1 MNPAHLGVAQQ
12 SSRKGIRVTQF
23 LFFSGKGGVGKTTM
37 ACTSAVAEADG
48 GRRVL
53 IVTTDPAS
61 NLGDAFEQPIGH
73 AVTPI
78 AGVANLWAM
87 EIDPDKATAEYTD
100 RTLAPI
106 RAIFPPEIVHVMEE
120 QLAGPCTAEVAA
132 FDRFADFLDPTV
144 PATPGAPAAFDLV
157 IFDTAPTGHTVR
169 LLELP
174 EAWTRSID
182 QASAGSGQTCLGP
195 AAAIADAKAKYERAL
210 SALRDQR
217 RTRFVFVLHPEATA
231 IAETKRA
238 GAELAK
244 LGIVTSELIVNGIV
258 PREEASTPFF
268 AARIAMQE
276 RYLDE
281 IARELPLPTR
291 QVPLLDGEVRGIA
304 RLRAVVPL
312 LSNRAAIRPVFGLG
326 VPSAAAAGRRAD
338 PSAALVTLVP
348 AGRPRTIFFAGK
360 GGVGKTAVS
369 CATAVWLAAS
379 GHRTLL
385 VTTDPAAHIG
395 DVLGTTVGTAPAPV
409 EDVPGLWAAR
419 VDAKAA
425 AVAYTE
431 RIIADAVARGRSP
444 EAIAAMREELDSP
457 CTEEMAAFDRFI
469 ELASADAYEVTVFD
483 TAPTGHTLRLL
494 ELPIDW
500 SRQLDVKIFATVE
513 TAAADDIAKARFGRV
528 IEMMRDPAQSTFAFV
543 MYPEATPIVEAERAI
558 KELASVG
565 IPLGLIVANMVLPED
580 VRATAYGRARY
591 DMQQGYLAEIEDRFG
606 VPVLEVPLLATEIA
620 GLDRVGALV
629 ERLFTTPSLVA

>member
-1 MNPAHLGVAQQ
+1 
-12 SSRKGIRVTQF
+12 VTEF

-37 ACTSAVAEADG
+37 ACTTAVAEADA

-61 NLGDAFEQPIGH
+61 NLADVFEQPIGH
-73 AVTPI
+73 AVTAI

-106 RAIFPPEIVHVMEE
+106 REIFPPEIVRVMEE

-132 FDRFADFLDPTV
+132 FDRFADFLDPT
-144 PATPGAPAAFDLV
+144 APAEAAAPAGFDLI

-174 EAWTRSID
+174 EAWTRSISE
-182 QASAGSGQTCLGP
+182 AEAGTGQTCIGP

-210 SALRDQR
+210 AALRDSR
-217 RTRFVFVLHPEATA
+217 STRFVFVLQPEATS
-231 IAETKRA
+231 ISETRRA
-238 GAELAK
+238 GGELAK
-244 LGIVTSELIVNGIV
+244 LGIATTELIVNSVI
-258 PREEASTPFF
+258 PREEASSPFF
-268 AARIAMQE
+268 AARIEMQE
-276 RYLDE
+276 RHLAE
-281 IARELPLPTR
+281 IARQLPMPTR

-312 LSNRAAIRPVFGLG
+312 LGDAGAVRPVFGTPG
-326 VPSAAAAGRRAD
+326 ADHAAQVRSTD
-338 PSAALVTLVP
+338 TDAALATLLP
-348 AGRPRTIFFAGK
+348 GDRPRTIFFAGK
-360 GGVGKTAVS
+360 GGVGKTVVS
-369 CATAVWLAAS
+369 CATAVWLA
-379 GHRTLL
+379 GLGNRTLL

-395 DVLGTTVGTAPAPV
+395 DVLGATVGPEPKPV
-409 EDVPGLWAAR
+409 AGVEGLWAAN

-425 AVAYTE
+425 AVAYTD
-431 RIIADAVARGRSP
+431 RIIADAIACGRTP
-444 EAIAAMREELDSP
+444 EAISAMREELDSP

-469 ELASADAYEVTVFD
+469 DLASRDTYDMTVFD

-500 SRQLDVKIFATVE
+500 SRQLDVKIFASVE
-513 TAAADDIAKARFGRV
+513 GTAADDVAKARFGGV
-528 IEMMRDPAQSTFAFV
+528 IDMMRDPARSTFAFV

-558 KELASVG
+558 RELGTVG
-565 IPLGLIVANMVLPED
+565 IPLGLVVANMVLSENVCETPY
-580 VRATAYGRARY
+580 ARARY
-591 DMQQGYLAEIEDRFG
+591 EMQQRHIGEINRRFD
-606 VPVLEVPLLATEIA
+606 VPVLEVPLIETEIV
-620 GLDRVGALV
+620 GLDRVHDLID
-629 ERLFTTPSLVA
+629 RLFAVPSLVA

>member
-1 MNPAHLGVAQQ
+1 
-12 SSRKGIRVTQF
+12 VTEF

-37 ACTSAVAEADG
+37 ACTTAVAEADA

-61 NLGDAFEQPIGH
+61 NLADVFEQPIGH
-73 AVTPI
+73 VVTAI
-78 AGVANLWAM
+78 GGVPNLWAM

-106 RAIFPPEIVHVMEE
+106 REIFPPEIVRVMEE

-132 FDRFADFLDPTV
+132 FDRFADFLDPTS
-144 PATPGAPAAFDLV
+144 PPEAAAPAGFDLI

-174 EAWTRSID
+174 EAWTRSISE
-182 QASAGSGQTCLGP
+182 AEAGTGQTCIGP

-210 SALRDQR
+210 AALRDPR
-217 RTRFVFVLHPEATA
+217 STRFVFVLQPEATS
-231 IAETKRA
+231 ISETRRA

-244 LGIVTSELIVNGIV
+244 LGIATAEFIVNGVI
-258 PREEASTPFF
+258 PREEASSPFF
-268 AARIAMQE
+268 AARIEMQE
-276 RYLDE
+276 RHLAE
-281 IARELPLPTR
+281 IARQLPMPTR
-291 QVPLLDGEVRGIA
+291 HVPLLDGEVRGIA

-312 LSNRAAIRPVFGLG
+312 LSDAGAVRPVFGTPGAVHSTQVGSTDIGASL
-326 VPSAAAAGRRAD
+326 A
-338 PSAALVTLVP
+338 TLLP
-348 AGRPRTIFFAGK
+348 GDRPRTIFFAGK
-360 GGVGKTAVS
+360 GGVGKTVVS
-369 CATAVWLAAS
+369 CATAVWLAGS

-395 DVLGTTVGTAPAPV
+395 DVLGATVGPEPTPV
-409 EDVPGLWAAR
+409 AGVEGLWAAN

-425 AVAYTE
+425 AVAYTD

-444 EAIAAMREELDSP
+444 EAIAGMREELDSP

-469 ELASADAYEVTVFD
+469 DLASRDTYDVTVFD

-500 SRQLDVKIFATVE
+500 SRQLDVKIYASVEAT
-513 TAAADDIAKARFGRV
+513 AADDVAKARFGRV
-528 IEMMRDPAQSTFAFV
+528 IDMMRDPAQSTFAFV

-558 KELASVG
+558 RELGTVG
-565 IPLGLIVANMVLPED
+565 IPLGLVVANMVLPAD
-580 VRATAYGRARY
+580 VCETPYARARY
-591 DMQQGYLAEIEDRFG
+591 EMQQRHIGEINRRFD
-606 VPVLEVPLLATEIA
+606 VPVLQVPLIETEIV
-620 GLDRVGALV
+620 GLDRVHDLV
-629 ERLFTTPSLVA
+629 DRLFAVPSLVA

>member
-1 MNPAHLGVAQQ
+1 M
-12 SSRKGIRVTQF
+12 TEF

-37 ACTSAVAEADG
+37 ACTTAVAEADA

-61 NLGDAFEQPIGH
+61 NLADVFEQPIGH
-73 AVTPI
+73 VVTRI
-78 AGVANLWAM
+78 GGVPNLWAM

-106 RAIFPPEIVHVMEE
+106 REIFPPEIVHIMEE

-132 FDRFADFLDPTV
+132 FDRFADFLDPTAPSEV
-144 PATPGAPAAFDLV
+144 AAPAGFDLI

-174 EAWTRSID
+174 EAWTRSISE
-182 QASAGSGQTCLGP
+182 AEAGTGQTCIGP

-210 SALRDQR
+210 AALRDPR
-217 RTRFVFVLHPEATA
+217 STRFVFVLQPEATS
-231 IAETKRA
+231 ISETRRA
-238 GAELAK
+238 GAELTK
-244 LGIVTSELIVNGIV
+244 LGIATTELVVNGVI
-258 PREEASTPFF
+258 PREEASSPFF
-268 AARIAMQE
+268 ASRIAMQE
-276 RYLDE
+276 RHLAE
-281 IARELPLPTR
+281 IARQLPMPTR

-304 RLRAVVPL
+304 RLRAFAPL
-312 LSNRAAIRPVFGLG
+312 LSDQGAVRPVFGTTG
-326 VPSAAAAGRRAD
+326 ASHSTQVGSTDTDAAFA
-338 PSAALVTLVP
+338 TLLQT
-348 AGRPRTIFFAGK
+348 GRPRTIFFAGK
-360 GGVGKTAVS
+360 GGVGKTVVS
-369 CATAVWLAAS
+369 CATAVWLAGS

-395 DVLGTTVGTAPAPV
+395 DVLGATVGPEPTPV
-409 EDVPGLWAAR
+409 ASVEGLWAAN

-425 AVAYTE
+425 AVAYTD

-444 EAIAAMREELDSP
+444 EAIAGMREELDSP

-469 ELASADAYEVTVFD
+469 DLASRDTYDVTVFD

-500 SRQLDVKIFATVE
+500 SRQLDVKIFASVE
-513 TAAADDIAKARFGRV
+513 TTAADDVAKARFGRV
-528 IEMMRDPAQSTFAFV
+528 IDMMRDPAQSTFALV

-558 KELASVG
+558 RELGTVG
-565 IPLGLIVANMVLPED
+565 IPLGLVVANMVLSED
-580 VRATAYGRARY
+580 VCQTPYARARY
-591 DMQQGYLAEIEDRFG
+591 EMQQRHLFDIHRRFSA
-606 VPVLEVPLLATEIA
+606 PILEVPLLETEVF
-620 GLDRVGALV
+620 GLDRVHELV
-629 ERLFTTPSLVA
+629 DRLFNLPSLVA

>member
-1 MNPAHLGVAQQ
+1 M
-12 SSRKGIRVTQF
+12 TEF

-37 ACTSAVAEADG
+37 ACTTAVAEADA

-61 NLGDAFEQPIGH
+61 NLADVFEQPIGH
-73 AVTPI
+73 MVTPI
-78 AGVANLWAM
+78 SGVPNLWAM

-106 RAIFPPEIVHVMEE
+106 REIFPPEIVHVMEE

-132 FDRFADFLDPTV
+132 FDRFADFLDPT
-144 PATPGAPAAFDLV
+144 APAEAVAPAGFDLI

-174 EAWTRSID
+174 EAWTRSISE
-182 QASAGSGQTCLGP
+182 AEAGTGQTCIGP

-210 SALRDQR
+210 AALRDPR
-217 RTRFVFVLHPEATA
+217 RTRFVFVLQAEATS
-231 IAETKRA
+231 ISETRRA

-244 LGIVTSELIVNGIV
+244 LGIATAEIIVNGVI
-258 PREEASTPFF
+258 PREEASSPFF
-268 AARIAMQE
+268 ASRIEMQE
-276 RYLDE
+276 RHLAE
-281 IARELPLPTR
+281 IARQLPMPTR

-312 LSNRAAIRPVFGLG
+312 LSDPGAVRPVFGTTG
-326 VPSAAAAGRRAD
+326 ASHSTQVASTD
-338 PSAALVTLVP
+338 VDAALATLLP
-348 AGRPRTIFFAGK
+348 SRRPRTIFFAGK
-360 GGVGKTAVS
+360 GGVGKTVVS
-369 CATAVWLAAS
+369 CATAVWLAGL

-395 DVLGTTVGTAPAPV
+395 AVLGATVGPKPAPV
-409 EDVPGLWAAR
+409 AGVDGLWAAN

-425 AVAYTE
+425 AVAYTD
-431 RIIADAVARGRSP
+431 RIIADATARGRSP
-444 EAIAAMREELDSP
+444 EAIAGMREELDSP

-469 ELASADAYEVTVFD
+469 ELASGDTYDVTVFD

-500 SRQLDVKIFATVE
+500 SRQIDVKIFASVE
-513 TAAADDIAKARFGRV
+513 ATAADDVAKARFGRV
-528 IEMMRDPAQSTFAFV
+528 IDMMRDPAQSTFAFV

-558 KELASVG
+558 RELGTVG
-565 IPLGLIVANMVLPED
+565 IPLGLVVANMVLSED
-580 VRATAYGRARY
+580 ICETPYARARY
-591 DMQQGYLAEIEDRFG
+591 EMQQRHIGEINRRFD
-606 VPVLEVPLLATEIA
+606 VPVLQVPLIETEVF
-620 GLDRVGALV
+620 GLDRVRDLV
-629 ERLFTTPSLVA
+629 GRLFATPSLVA